1 MRILSR
7 KYYFTLTYGKFI
19 QVHQFPIFVFM
30 TDYQI
35 YRNIQKHISLNEL
48 EKQRINTA
56 LTLTVVQKK
65 HRIVEQG
72 NRCKKLYFV
81 ESGSLR
87 AFNLGAD
94 GKESTIMF
102 AVKDWWI
109 TDMNSFVNQNPALL
123 SIEALEPCQTIS
135 LDFDVLQ
142 QLYRSI
148 PKLERFFRIL
158 FQNAYIREQLRALQS
173 ISLTTEERY
182 RQFVENYPAIVE
194 KVTQKQIA
202 SYLGVTPEFLSSV
215 KKK

>member
-1 MRILSR
+1 M
-7 KYYFTLTYGKFI
+7 LTYTKFI
-19 QVHQFPIFVFM
+19 QTNPFPILVSM
-30 TDYQI
+30 THYQI
-35 YRNIQKHISLNEL
+35 FRNIQKHISLTEAEKQHIISQCDVL
-48 EKQRINTA
+48 DIQKKQRI
-56 LTLTVVQKK
+56 L
-65 HRIVEQG
+65 EQG
-72 NRCKKLYFV
+72 KLCKKLYFV

-87 AFNLGAD
+87 AFNLSAE

-109 TDMNSFVNQNPALL
+109 TDMNSFVNQKPALL
-123 SIEALEPCQTIS
+123 SIEALEPCQIIS
-135 LDFDVLQ
+135 LDFHVLEQ
-142 QLYRSI
+142 HYQFI
-148 PKLERFFRIL
+148 PKLERFFRII